1 MARSRIIIA
10 AELKE
15 DRLGHLRGELRHQA
29 GKAVREVA
37 MAIQIAAQDNAPV
50 DTGAL
55 KNSIYT
61 STARSSSYDEAQEK
75 ALKSNPQAQL
85 LPEVEPPRDDLTAI
99 VAVGA
104 EYGVYVEMGAEG
116 RPAQPYLGPAAEAAR
131 PAFEAAMRK
140 LLG

>member
-1 MARSRIIIA
+1 MARSRITIVA
-10 AELKE
+10 KLKD
-15 DRLGHLRGELRHQA
+15 DRLGRLSGELRRQA
-29 GKAVREVA
+29 GLVVRATA
-37 MAIQIAAQDNAPV
+37 MAIQAAAQNAAPV

-61 STARSSSYDEAQEK
+61 ATARSSGYDKAQDK
-75 ALKSNPQAQL
+75 ALRANPQAQV

-131 PAFEAAMRK
+131 PAFEAAMRR